1 MLRGVPA
8 LLVHRPAIRVSSGQ
22 KFATWR
28 TLRLY
33 VGHFSFD
40 VPDRWA
46 ELEAVNDGDFTLLVK
61 AESADEAL
69 GKYRDL
75 IEKLDDSFEG
85 FGAVGNV
92 YLDSVSEIKEL
103 PPEGALSHFTKRS
116 DDGRASVSSA
126 LPGVEPEYGVAFV
139 WTSAEDE
146 EGPHGRMIRNPF
158 VYDGIPR
165 PGHVHKRRE
174 PEEPADRS

>member
-1 MLRGVPA
+1 M
-8 LLVHRPAIRVSSGQ
+8 RVSSGQ

-40 VPDRWA
+40 VPDGWA
-46 ELEAVNDGDFTLLVK
+46 ELEAVNDGNFTLLVK

-92 YLDSVSEIKEL
+92 YLDSVSEVKEL
-103 PPEGALSHFTKRS
+103 PPEGALSHFT
-116 DDGRASVSSA
+116 DGPPYRRRC
-126 LPGVEPEYGVAFV
+126 PGWSPSTARPL
-139 WTSAEDE
+139 A
-146 EGPHGRMIRNPF
+146 GRR
-158 VYDGIPR
+158 PR
-165 PGHVHKRRE
+165 MSKGRT
-174 PEEPADRS
+174 AG